1 MTVQP
6 AYDASDVLQLPGG
19 DTDRDTTHDV
29 VPFQLGENPHVLV
42 AHRPK
47 LALLLDLVGVM
58 TEDTNPVAQAAS
70 LQQFIDVVLEKESA
84 AHLHKRLRDPADDLD
99 LDSPGF
105 TMMFQTLVGLW
116 YQGPTG
122 GRSASS
128 RSPARTGKRSTVRKR
143 SQATT
148 R

>member
-1 MTVQP
+1 MTAQP
-6 AYDASDVLQLPGG
+6 TFDPIDVIQLPGA

-29 VPFQLGENPHVLV
+29 VPFQLGDNPQVLV
-42 AHRPK
+42 GKRPK
-47 LALLLDLVGVM
+47 LAILLDLVSLLM
-58 TEDTNPVAQAAS
+58 DDTKPMAQAAG
-70 LQQFIDVVLEKESA
+70 LREFIDVVLDDESA
-84 AHLHKRLRDPADDLD
+84 KHLHARLSDPKDDLD

-122 GRSASS
+122 GPRGSS

-143 SQATT
+143 SQG
-148 R
+148 